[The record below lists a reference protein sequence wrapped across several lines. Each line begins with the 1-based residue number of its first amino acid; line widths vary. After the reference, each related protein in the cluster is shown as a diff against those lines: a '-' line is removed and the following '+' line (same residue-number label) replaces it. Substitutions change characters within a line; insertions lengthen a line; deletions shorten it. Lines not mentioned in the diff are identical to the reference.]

1 MRGPLGTKRWLS
13 MTLVIV
19 AALPWAV
26 SLGVL
31 GLWILLSDHPTG
43 VLSRSGFSVSAGISA
58 LAGAQLVFLMCIA
71 DRVFPR
77 VPKRLARS
85 VETGLGAILLS
96 GTVVLSAVALGGG
109 MA

>member
-1 MRGPLGTKRWLS
+1 MA
-13 MTLVIV
+13 LVIA

-31 GLWILLSDHPTG
+31 GLWILLSAHEDGMLARPA
-43 VLSRSGFSVSAGISA
+43 FAMSAGVSA
-58 LAGAQLVFLMCIA
+58 LAAAQLVFLMCIA

-77 VPKRLARS
+77 VPHRLARS
-85 VETGLGAILLS
+85 IETGLGAILVG

>member
-1 MRGPLGTKRWLS
+1 MS
-13 MTLVIV
+13 LVIA
-19 AALPWAV
+19 AALPWAL

-31 GLWILLSDHPTG
+31 GLWILLSNHPTG
-43 VLSRSGFSVSAGISA
+43 VLSRPGFAISAGISA

-77 VPKRLARS
+77 VPMRLARS
-85 VETGLGAILLS
+85 VETGLGAILVG